1 MFFILICFRCIN
13 LASTGVPCNSRAPC
27 LLVATGSDIISLDYN
42 NGAID
47 PIIITNSSRP
57 TPGTAIAYDVSRK
70 YLFWCQ
76 GDGIMRSHIN
86 GTNIRLLHKFAGCS
100 GLAVDWK
107 SSQLYWTDRS
117 TISVS
122 DLDGNNK
129 RVLLSTNFP
138 LKIALDPERG

>member
-1 MFFILICFRCIN
+1 M
-13 LASTGVPCNSRAPC
+13 GVPCNSRAPC
-27 LLVATGSDIISLDYN
+27 LFVTTRSYIISLDYN

-57 TPGTAIAYDVSRK
+57 TPGNAIAYDVSRG
-70 YLFWCQ
+70 YLFWCNIK
-76 GDGIMRSHIN
+76 GILRSNIN
-86 GTNIRLLHKFAGCS
+86 GTDIRVLHSNARCF

-107 SSQLYWTDRS
+107 SSQLYWTDNG

>member
-1 MFFILICFRCIN
+1 M
-13 LASTGVPCNSRAPC
+13 GVPCNSRAPC
-27 LLVATGSDIISLDYN
+27 LLVTTRSYILSLDYN

-47 PIIITNSSRP
+47 PIIITSSSRP
-57 TPGTAIAYDVSRK
+57 TPGTAIAYDVSRG
-70 YLFWCQ
+70 YLFWCNTI
-76 GDGIMRSHIN
+76 GILRSNIKGTDIRVLIHSN
-86 GTNIRLLHKFAGCS
+86 GELGCS